1 MAKKSRKPSRR
12 QPFLHEDEIFLKSI
26 LDNIPDMIFVKD
38 AKNLRFVRFNKAGER
53 LLGRKLKELIGKNDY
68 DFFPKKEADFF
79 TRKDRAVLRGRKL
92 VDIPEEPIHTKKRGI
107 RILHTKKIPLFDSSG
122 KPLYLLGISEDITAR
137 KNAEEALRKSY
148 EQMEMWVHERTAAL
162 SRINKEL
169 RESEERYRLLLSALA
184 EGVVVIGSDGKIR
197 SVNSGA
203 ERILGMKER
212 ELLGISIYD
221 ARWGVLHEDGTPSR
235 PEEFFTVAS
244 LRTGKPFSN
253 IVLGLHRGDGELVWL
268 NGSTQ
273 PLFHPGELKPYAIV
287 TSFFD
292 VTSRRQ
298 MQAEIQTLNAEL
310 EQKVEQRTSELKA
323 AISELEAFS
332 YSVSH
337 DLRAPLRAIEG
348 FSGILLEEHAG
359 SLDGEAK
366 RLLQVVRNN
375 SLHMS
380 QLIDDLLSFSKIARK
395 DFIKKRVPMKDL
407 ASLVAEDLKA
417 GSKSVSVTMERLPD
431 AYGDTALLRQVWVN
445 LLSNAFKFSRQN
457 PSPRITVGSAVEG
470 DETVYFV
477 RDNGVGFD
485 MKYIGKLFG
494 VFQRLHSME
503 EFEGTGV
510 GLAIVQRIIHKH
522 GGRVWAEAHVGEGAT
537 FYFSL
542 PKLELPQ

>member
-1 MAKKSRKPSRR
+1 MAKKSRRPPRH
-12 QPFLHEDEIFLKSI
+12 HEDKIFLKSI

-38 AKNLRFVRFNKAGER
+38 AGDLRFVRFNKAGEK
-53 LLGRKLKELIGKNDY
+53 LLGLKQKDLIGKNDY
-68 DFFPKKEADFF
+68 DLFPKKEADFF
-79 TRKDRAVLRGRKL
+79 IRKDRAVLRGRKL
-92 VDIPEEPIHTKKRGI
+92 VDIPEEPIHTRKRGI

-122 KPLYLLGISEDITAR
+122 KPRYLLGISEDITAR
-137 KNAEEALRKSY
+137 KNAEEALRKTY
-148 EQMEMWVHERTAAL
+148 DLLETRVHERTAEL
-162 SRINKEL
+162 SRSNMAL
-169 RESEERYRLLLSALA
+169 RESEERYRLLLSSLA
-184 EGVVVIGSDGKIR
+184 EGVVVIGADGKIL

-203 ERILGMKER
+203 ERIMGLTAKQLVGR
-212 ELLGISIYD
+212 SIYD
-221 ARWGVLHEDGTPSR
+221 PRWGAMREDGTPSR
-235 PEEFFTVAS
+235 PEEFFTAAS
-244 LRTGKPFSN
+244 LRTGEPLAN
-253 IVLGLHRGDGELVWL
+253 VVIGIHRGDGETVWL

-273 PLFHPGELKPYAIV
+273 PLFHPGKTKPYAIV

-292 VTSRRQ
+292 ITSRRH
-298 MQAEIQTLNAEL
+298 MQAEIQSLNAEL

-359 SLDGEAK
+359 SLDEEAK
-366 RLLQVVRNN
+366 RLLKVVRKN

-380 QLIDDLLSFSKIARK
+380 QLIDDLLSFSRIARK
-395 DFIKKRVPMKDL
+395 DFIKKRVPMRDL
-407 ASLVAEDLKA
+407 ASLVAEDLNA
-417 GSKSVSVTMERLPD
+417 GPKPAEVTIERMPD
-431 AYGDTALLRQVWVN
+431 AYGDTALLRQVWTN
-445 LLSNAFKFSRQN
+445 LLSNAFKFTRKN
-457 PSPRITVGSAVEG
+457 PAPKITAGARKE
-470 DETVYFV
+470 DHETIYYV

-494 VFQRLHSME
+494 VFQRLHSVE

-522 GGRVWAEAHVGEGAT
+522 GGRVWAEARLDEGAT

-542 PKLELPQ
+542 PKMEEGG